1 MSDVES
7 TTQSP
12 ARDEDETGSLAPD
25 NVSDKASVSAA
36 DDDKDLD
43 QLSEIDEDQF
53 EDYDPETAN
62 IEDRPVE
69 IDEDVARTLKAA
81 RRQRSDADK
90 PRKAKEGR
98 REKKKRSRDGDADGQ
113 DEESRPRKSRRS
125 EGSGSRTI
133 SKRASPEQENGDESH
148 LTPDERRRR
157 ALDRAL
163 EAAVKGPTRRK
174 KKKDETDLDDPIDD
188 QIADLV
194 VKMERACEADNTAR
208 EAGKPA
214 VEKMKLLP
222 EVVSMLNRNNAQEAV
237 LDPDSGFLRAVRYF
251 LEPLHDGS
259 LPAYSIQR
267 EIFNHL
273 VKLPIE
279 KDTLLGS
286 GLGKVVFFYT
296 KSKRPEPNIKR
307 IAEKLVGDW
316 SRPILKRTDDYKKR
330 QLETRTYDYQAAKL
344 AQRSSSS
351 QFTLSQRPS
360 QSRFEAERERALAP
374 SGPTNRAR
382 VPEMPQSYTVAPR
395 STFDKGSSRAFEHRP
410 IGASGVEAFRKMTQ
424 KPKKRG

>member
-1 MSDVES
+1 MSETES
-7 TTQSP
+7 RVHSPTPAEDGTRSP
-12 ARDEDETGSLAPD
+12 APEKI
-25 NVSDKASVSAA
+25 SDKGSESAPE
-36 DDDKDLD
+36 DDRDLD

-69 IDEDVARTLKAA
+69 IDEDIARTLKAA
-81 RRQRSDADK
+81 RRQRTDAER
-90 PRKAKEGR
+90 PRKVKEGR
-98 REKKKRSRDGDADGQ
+98 REKKKRSRDGDTDADGQ
-113 DEESRPRKSRRS
+113 DDDARPRKSRRS
-125 EGSGSRTI
+125 E
-133 SKRASPEQENGDESH
+133 
-148 LTPDERRRR
+148 
-157 ALDRAL
+157 
-163 EAAVKGPTRRK
+163 RK
-174 KKKDETDLDDPIDD
+174 KKKDEADLDDPIDD

-237 LDPDSGFLRAVRYF
+237 LDPDSGFLRA
-251 LEPLHDGS
+251 
-259 LPAYSIQR
+259 R

-279 KDTLLGS
+279 KDALLGS

-330 QLETRTYDYQAAKL
+330 HLETRTYDYQAAKF
-344 AQRSSSS
+344 AQRSGSS
-351 QFTLSQRPS
+351 QFSLSQRPVI
-360 QSRFEAERERALAP
+360 SRVDAERERALAP
-374 SGPTNRAR
+374 AITTNRAR
-382 VPEMPQSYTVAPR
+382 IPEMPQSYTVAPR

-410 IGASGVEAFRKMTQ
+410 IGSSGIEAFRKMTQ
-424 KPKKRG
+424 KPRKRG

>member
-1 MSDVES
+1 MSDIE
-7 TTQSP
+7 SP
-12 ARDEDETGSLAPD
+12 AQTSTRDEDEAGSP
-25 NVSDKASVSAA
+25 VSNQDIDKISESAG
-36 DDDKDLD
+36 DDKDLD

-98 REKKKRSRDGDADGQ
+98 REKKKRSRDGDGDGQ

-125 EGSGSRTI
+125 EGSGSRSV
-133 SKRASPEQENGDESH
+133 SKRASPEEDEDDSQ
-148 LTPDERRRR
+148 LTPEERRRR

-163 EAAVKGPTRRK
+163 EAAVKGPMRRK

-194 VKMERACEADNTAR
+194 VKMEKACEADNSAR

-273 VKLPIE
+273 IKLPIE
-279 KDTLLGS
+279 KDALLGS

-344 AQRSSSS
+344 AQRSGAS
-351 QFTLSQRPS
+351 QLTLSQRPA

-410 IGASGVEAFRKMTQ
+410 IGASGIEAFRKMTQ
-424 KPKKRG
+424 KPRKRG